1 MKKLGLWIAL
11 ITMTFSVNVFA
22 SLEIVITEGVDSAR
36 PIGVVPFKW
45 KGQGSMPGDISKV
58 VMADLMRSKIRVGT
72 VASSASRITS
82 ATHVNKVGRVIDFFW
97 RGPGTPRGRAGYLA
111 KIGEP
116 LPDPVFAPAVFL

>member
-11 ITMTFSVNVFA
+11 ITMAFSAKVFA

-58 VMADLMRSKIRVGT
+58 VMADLMRSGKLR
-72 VASSASRITS
+72 
-82 ATHVNKVGRVIDFFW
+82 F
-97 RGPGTPRGRAGYLA
+97 
-111 KIGEP
+111 
-116 LPDPVFAPAVFL
+116 